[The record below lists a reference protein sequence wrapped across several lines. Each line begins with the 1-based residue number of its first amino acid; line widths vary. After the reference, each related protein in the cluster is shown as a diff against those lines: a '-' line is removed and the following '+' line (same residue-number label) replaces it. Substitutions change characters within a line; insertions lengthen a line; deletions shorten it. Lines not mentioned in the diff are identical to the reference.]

1 MKKISVLVV
10 AAICSSMALFAQS
23 NASLNLKKGQKYV
36 VENKVTTKSST
47 EMQGQQME
55 ANIDATTAYSIEVK
69 DAVAD
74 KYNLTNTITNLKMN
88 MTQMGQEMK
97 FDSEKKEDLDGPIG
111 SAMKD
116 FINQP
121 KAVVMDKSGK
131 VIQEKKEEKKADDA
145 GGMMAKQLGN
155 FEATGFGAD
164 MAFEALPQNVKVG
177 STWSNKTDADGISKS
192 TNYTVKSINGKLAT
206 IGLEGTLATDTK
218 MEMQGMEITTKTT
231 GTFTGEEI
239 VDITTG
245 VVQSNNLTTDAKG
258 IVGVMGQELPTSSKV
273 VSATTVKMM

>member
-1 MKKISVLVV
+1 MKKIFVLVV
-10 AAICSSMALFAQS
+10 AAMCSSMALFAQS
-23 NASLNLKKGQKYV
+23 NGSLNLKKGQKYV

-55 ANIDATTAYSIEVK
+55 ANIDATTLYNIEVK
-69 DAVAD
+69 DAVANN
-74 KYNLTNTITNLKMN
+74 YNLTNTITNLKMN
-88 MTQMGQEMK
+88 MSQMGQEMT
-97 FDSEKKEDLDGPIG
+97 FDSDKKDDLNGPIG
-111 SAMKD
+111 TAMKD

-121 KAVVMDKSGK
+121 KAVVIDKSGK
-131 VIQEKKEEKKADDA
+131 VIGEKKDEKKDEPTS
-145 GGMMAKQLGN
+145 MMAKQLGN

-164 MAFEALPQNVKVG
+164 MAFEALPQNAKVG
-177 STWSNKTDADGISKS
+177 SAWTNKTDVDGISKT

>member
-10 AAICSSMALFAQS
+10 AAMCSSMALFAQS
-23 NASLNLKKGQKYV
+23 NASLNLKKGQKYI

-55 ANIDATTAYSIEVK
+55 ANIDATTSYNIEVK
-69 DAVAD
+69 DAAGNN
-74 KYNLTNTITNLKMN
+74 YNLTNTITNLKMN
-88 MTQMGQEMK
+88 MSQMGQEMT
-97 FDSEKKEDLDGPIG
+97 FDSEKKDDLAGPIG
-111 SAMKD
+111 TAMKD

-121 KAVVMDKSGK
+121 KDIVIDKSGK
-131 VIQEKKEEKKADDA
+131 VVGEKKEEKKDEATS
-145 GGMMAKQLGN
+145 MMAKQLGN

-177 STWSNKTDADGISKS
+177 STWTNKTDADGISKT

-258 IVGVMGQELPTSSKV
+258 IVGVMGQELPTTSKV

>member
-10 AAICSSMALFAQS
+10 AAMCSAMALFAQS

-55 ANIDATTAYSIEVK
+55 ANIDATTLYNIEVK
-69 DAVAD
+69 DAVANN
-74 KYNLTNTITNLKMN
+74 YNLTNTITNLKMN
-88 MTQMGQEMK
+88 MSQMGQEMT
-97 FDSEKKEDLDGPIG
+97 FDSDKKDDLNGPIG
-111 SAMKD
+111 TAMKD

-121 KAVVMDKSGK
+121 KAVVIDKSGK
-131 VIQEKKEEKKADDA
+131 VIGEKKDEKKDEPTS
-145 GGMMAKQLGN
+145 MMAKQLGN

-164 MAFEALPQNVKVG
+164 MAFEALPQNAKVG
-177 STWSNKTDADGISKS
+177 STWTNKTDVDGISKT
-192 TNYTVKSINGKLAT
+192 TNYTVKSITGKLAT

-239 VDITTG
+239 VDMTTG

-273 VSATTVKMM
+273 VSATTVKIM

>member
-10 AAICSSMALFAQS
+10 AAMCSAMALFAQS

-55 ANIDATTAYSIEVK
+55 ANIDATTLYNIEVK
-69 DAVAD
+69 DAVANN
-74 KYNLTNTITNLKMN
+74 YNLTNTITNLKMN
-88 MTQMGQEMK
+88 MSQMGQEMT
-97 FDSEKKEDLDGPIG
+97 FDSDKKDDLNGPIG
-111 SAMKD
+111 TAMKD

-121 KAVVMDKSGK
+121 KAVVIDKSGK
-131 VIQEKKEEKKADDA
+131 VIGEKKDEKKDEPTS
-145 GGMMAKQLGN
+145 MMAKQLGN

-164 MAFEALPQNVKVG
+164 MAFEALPQNAKVG
-177 STWSNKTDADGISKS
+177 SAWTNKTDVDGISKT

-239 VDITTG
+239 VDMTTG

-273 VSATTVKMM
+273 VSATTVKIM

>member
-10 AAICSSMALFAQS
+10 AAMCSAMALFAQS

-55 ANIDATTAYSIEVK
+55 ANIDATTLYNIEVK
-69 DAVAD
+69 DAVANN
-74 KYNLTNTITNLKMN
+74 YNLTNTITNLKMN
-88 MTQMGQEMK
+88 MSQMGQEMT
-97 FDSEKKEDLDGPIG
+97 FDSDKKDDLAGPIG
-111 SAMKD
+111 TAMKD

-121 KAVVMDKSGK
+121 KAVVIDKSGK
-131 VIQEKKEEKKADDA
+131 VIGEKKDEKKDEPTS
-145 GGMMAKQLGN
+145 MMAKQLGN

-164 MAFEALPQNVKVG
+164 MAFEALPQNAKVG
-177 STWSNKTDADGISKS
+177 SAWTNKTDVDGISKT
-192 TNYTVKSINGKLAT
+192 TNYTVKSITGKLAT

-239 VDITTG
+239 VDMTTG

-273 VSATTVKMM
+273 VSATTVKIM

>member
-10 AAICSSMALFAQS
+10 AAMCSSMALFAQS

-69 DAVAD
+69 DAAAD
-74 KYNLTNTITNLKMN
+74 KYNLTNTITNLQMN
-88 MTQMGQEMK
+88 MTQMGQEIK

-111 SAMKD
+111 TAMKD

-155 FEATGFGAD
+155 FEATGFGA
-164 MAFEALPQNVKVG
+164 N
-177 STWSNKTDADGISKS
+177 

-231 GTFTGEEI
+231 GTFAGEEI

-245 VVQSNNLTTDAKG
+245 VVQSNNVTTDAKG
-258 IVGVMGQELPTSSKV
+258 ILGVMGQELPTSSKV

>member
-10 AAICSSMALFAQS
+10 AAMCSSMALFAQS

-55 ANIDATTAYSIEVK
+55 ANIDATTSYNIEVK
-69 DAVAD
+69 DAVANN
-74 KYNLTNTITNLKMN
+74 YNLTNTITNLKMN
-88 MTQMGQEMK
+88 MSQMGQEMT
-97 FDSEKKEDLDGPIG
+97 FDSDKKDDLAGPIG
-111 SAMKD
+111 TAMKD

-121 KAVVMDKSGK
+121 KDVVIDKSGK
-131 VIQEKKEEKKADDA
+131 VVGEKKDEKKDEATS
-145 GGMMAKQLGN
+145 MMAKQLGN
-155 FEATGFGAD
+155 FEATGFGAN
-164 MAFEALPQNVKVG
+164 MAFEALPQNAKVG
-177 STWSNKTDADGISKS
+177 STWTNKTDADGISKT
-192 TNYTVKSINGKLAT
+192 TNYTVKSITGKLAT

-245 VVQSNNLTTDAKG
+245 VIQSNNLTTDAKG

>member
-10 AAICSSMALFAQS
+10 AAMCSSMALFAQS

-55 ANIDATTAYSIEVK
+55 ANIDATTSYNIEVK
-69 DAVAD
+69 DAVANN
-74 KYNLTNTITNLKMN
+74 YNLTNTITNLKMN
-88 MTQMGQEMK
+88 MSQMGQEMT
-97 FDSEKKEDLDGPIG
+97 FDSDKKDDLAGPIG
-111 SAMKD
+111 TAMKD

-121 KAVVMDKSGK
+121 KDVVIDKSGK
-131 VIQEKKEEKKADDA
+131 VVGEKKDEKKDEATS
-145 GGMMAKQLGN
+145 MMAKQLGN
-155 FEATGFGAD
+155 FEATGFGAN
-164 MAFEALPQNVKVG
+164 MAFEALPQNAKVG
-177 STWSNKTDADGISKS
+177 STWTNKTNVDGISKT
-192 TNYTVKSINGKLAT
+192 TNYTIKSINGKLAT
-206 IGLEGTLATDTK
+206 IGLDGTLATDTK

-245 VVQSNNLTTDAKG
+245 VIQSNNLTTDAKG

>member
-10 AAICSSMALFAQS
+10 AAMCSSMALFAQS

-55 ANIDATTAYSIEVK
+55 ANIDATTSYNIEVK
-69 DAVAD
+69 DAVANN
-74 KYNLTNTITNLKMN
+74 YNLTNTITNLKMN
-88 MTQMGQEMK
+88 MSQMGQEMT
-97 FDSEKKEDLDGPIG
+97 FDSDKKDDLAGPIG
-111 SAMKD
+111 TAMKD

-121 KAVVMDKSGK
+121 KDVVIDKSGK
-131 VIQEKKEEKKADDA
+131 VVGEKKDEKKDEATS
-145 GGMMAKQLGN
+145 MMAKQLGN
-155 FEATGFGAD
+155 FEATGFGAN
-164 MAFEALPQNVKVG
+164 MAFEALPQNAKVG
-177 STWSNKTDADGISKS
+177 STWTNKTDADGISKT

-206 IGLEGTLATDTK
+206 IGLDGTLATDTK

-245 VVQSNNLTTDAKG
+245 VIQSNNLTTDAKG